1 MIDNRELFIR
11 WYAWSTKYKDC
22 DPSVW
27 MTNYLN
33 KRYQHND
40 EERIWLCWLY
50 GNTYYLPTSWV
61 LKNEFPDYELATLDR
76 ITKWN
81 NENYKRLRYQTDTK
95 YNKGHLPIMFESYQ
109 KYFGKKSQRQ
119 VIESQFGDNEK
130 KNFDILWNSV
140 NKSFHKFGRYT
151 TWFYLQHLK
160 HTAGIKI
167 ESTSLMLSD
176 YSGSRSHRNGL
187 CFALNKKEWIDTK
200 LTPKEYDWLE
210 SQSEEILIEMKSR
223 FPELS
228 EQFDHFTLET
238 CLCSFK
244 KIFREKSS
252 RYLGYYLDRQ
262 AEEIMQVASDNWN
275 GIEWNV
281 LWQARKETIEK
292 KLDKRSGIDNNK
304 FGEYIKNGSIDRMN
318 WMFEDME
325 TPSNGLEMFFA

>member
-95 YNKGHLPIMFESYQ
+95 YNKGHLPVMFESYQ

-140 NKSFHKFGRYT
+140 NKEFHKFGRYT

-210 SQSEEILIEMKSR
+210 SQSEEILIEMKNR

-304 FGEYIKNGSIDRMN
+304 FGEYIKTNSIDRMN

>member
-1 MIDNRELFIR
+1 MDSRELFIR
-11 WYAWSTKYKDC
+11 WYAWSLEYKDC

-81 NENYKRLRYQTDTK
+81 NTNYKRLRYQTDTK
-95 YNKGHLPIMFESYQ
+95 YNKGHLPSMFESYQ
-109 KYFGKKSQRQ
+109 KYFGNKLQRD
-119 VIESQFGDNEK
+119 VLESLYSDNEK
-130 KNFDILWNSV
+130 QNFDNLWNSV
-140 NKSFHKFGRYT
+140 NKNFHKFGRYT

-167 ESTSLMLSD
+167 EPTSLMLSD
-176 YSGSRSHRNGL
+176 YSGSKSHRNGL
-187 CFALNKKEWIDTK
+187 CYALNKKDWINNK
-200 LTPKEYDWLE
+200 LTEKEYQWLQAK
-210 SQSEEILIEMKSR
+210 SDDILIEMRQR
-223 FPELS
+223 FPQLS
-228 EQFDHFTLET
+228 SQLDYFTMET

-244 KIFREKSS
+244 KIFRENSS

-262 AEEIMQVASDNWN
+262 AEEITTVSSDSWN
-275 GIEWNV
+275 GIDWDV
-281 LWQARKETIEK
+281 LWQARKETIDK
-292 KLDKRSGIDNNK
+292 KLDKRTGIDKNK
-304 FGEYIKNGSIDRMN
+304 FGEYLKNGSIDRIE
-318 WMFEDME
+318 WMFKD
-325 TPSNGLEMFFA
+325 SVKKDIGLEMFFA

>member
-1 MIDNRELFIR
+1 M
-11 WYAWSTKYKDC
+11 C
-22 DPSVW
+22 
-27 MTNYLN
+27 
-33 KRYQHND
+33 
-40 EERIWLCWLY
+40 
-50 GNTYYLPTSWV
+50 
-61 LKNEFPDYELATLDR
+61 
-76 ITKWN
+76 
-81 NENYKRLRYQTDTK
+81 
-95 YNKGHLPIMFESYQ
+95 ESYQ
-109 KYFGKKSQRQ
+109 KYIGKKSQRQ
-119 VIESQFGDNEK
+119 VIETQFGDNEK
-130 KNFDILWNSV
+130 KNFDVLWNSV
-140 NKSFHKFGRYT
+140 NKEFHKFGRYT

-210 SQSEEILIEMKSR
+210 SQSEEILIEMKNR

-252 RYLGYYLDRQ
+252 RYLGFYLDRQ

-281 LWQARKETIEK
+281 LWQARNKTIGN
-292 KLDKRSGIDNNK
+292 KLDKGIGIDNNK
-304 FGEYIKNGSIDRMN
+304 VCEYIKTKSNDMMN
-318 WMFEDME
+318 WMFEGME
-325 TPSNGLEMFFA
+325 TPSNGLERCFA